1 MNVYEFLKK
10 MRRLINQ
17 GSKRFVMKRDGRYY
31 YEILLEDFGIT
42 DKKAWEHIKNLNE
55 HFLWNDEMPSY
66 SNSDAF
72 VFKKQ
77 IDGKMA
83 YIKVK
88 IEEGKNGEEVVC
100 ISFHLDYWAN
110 N

>member
-17 GSKRFVMKRDGRYY
+17 GNKRFVMKRDGRYY

-55 HFLWNDEMPSY
+55 HFLCNDEVPSY
-66 SNSDAF
+66 ISSDAF
-72 VFKKQ
+72 VFKKL
-77 IDGKMA
+77 INGEIA

-88 IEEGKNGEEVVC
+88 IEERNNFEEVVC
-100 ISFHLDYWAN
+100 ISFHRDYWGQN
-110 N
+110 